1 MRKFMINVNGKSY
14 EVEVEEVGG
23 TFAAPAAASVP
34 AAVPAQAPVATPA
47 AASAPAAAPAPA
59 PSAGGQGSVQITAP
73 MPGTVLSIKAS
84 VGQAVK
90 KGEPVV
96 ILEAMKMENEI
107 VAPQDGTIASIH
119 ATQGASVNN
128 GDLLLTMN

>member
-1 MRKFMINVNGKSY
+1 
-14 EVEVEEVGG
+14 
-23 TFAAPAAASVP
+23 
-34 AAVPAQAPVATPA
+34 
-47 AASAPAAAPAPA
+47 
-59 PSAGGQGSVQITAP
+59 
-73 MPGTVLSIKAS
+73 MPGTILSIKAS

-107 VAPQDGTIASIH
+107 VAPQDGTIASVN

>member
-1 MRKFMINVNGKSY
+1 MEPRLLNILSFNTLFAKKYPTNIGTTVINAPYTKSI
-14 EVEVEEVGG
+14 
-23 TFAAPAAASVP
+23 TPCSFKISTKPAPAS
-34 AAVPAQAPVATPA
+34 
-47 AASAPAAAPAPA
+47 APA
-59 PSAGGQGSVQITAP
+59 PSAGGQGSIQITAP

-107 VAPQDGTIASIH
+107 VAPQDGTIASVN